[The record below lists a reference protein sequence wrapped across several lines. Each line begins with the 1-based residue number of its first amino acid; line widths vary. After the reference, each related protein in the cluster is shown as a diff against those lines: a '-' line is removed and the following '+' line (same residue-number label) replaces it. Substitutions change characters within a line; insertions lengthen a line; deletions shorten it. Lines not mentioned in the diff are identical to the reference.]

1 MKNPLLT
8 ICLLLGIYSLQAQ
21 TLTQTLYLDFGPDDV
36 TNGNATQGPDENGN
50 YWNNPVNPKV
60 ATAPLLDLIN
70 AANTATGF
78 QLEVT
83 KNFSSNGINHGG
95 LKTPEKALLHDF
107 AIPTATQDYFFV
119 EGAAGVTGEFKVKNL
134 NPDNCYKFYVF
145 GSRSDSNN
153 RIALF
158 TFTGLTTI
166 TDTHQTS
173 GKDLGGSG
181 LHQNNSTILETSLI
195 FPDKNRNITVEIAR
209 QTGSYAHIN
218 ILKIEE
224 YTGVQK
230 DRATSISISGDD
242 ITLSAG
248 TTQINAEV
256 LPANAV
262 YPDIRW
268 EVDNESIAWIDNTG
282 KLFPKTNGR
291 VNVTATIDYG
301 NFVLS
306 DTKEI
311 VVSNQITQLFLAGSS
326 LEGGEGI
333 ANAVPMK
340 MIGDLKGT
348 VSNMFEIYTSLS
360 EASTFKLY
368 TSKDAGSASVYG
380 EGDISGSLLP
390 GGKDI
395 RTSMSGTVRIA
406 IDLTTNTYTILPISK
421 WSVVGSITP
430 NGWSGDVPLDYA
442 GNGVWAKQ
450 LDLRGEPTD
459 NPPRF
464 IFRANG
470 DWEYSLKR
478 IAGTNNH
485 VSMSSHADSFGYS
498 VEDIRLRNGVFNITL
513 DLRNYTYTIT
523 CVDIDDYKISMMG
536 SSVANGQGATDM
548 QGYAFMYNKLLEDRY
563 EEGKGLNWKI
573 SNISVNGNNTSNLLE
588 RWDGDLLGD
597 CGRYVIYGLSL
608 GNEGIHDNGQSSFDS
623 YRNNMQLLITKA
635 QEAGKTPVVSNNYT
649 RGDFNATDYTYIK
662 QMNMLMH
669 EWDVPTINLLGAID
683 DGAGVWAPGY
693 QVPGDIYHPT
703 TEGHAEFFYAMVPSL
718 FDAIEAGKPSP
729 QKINGDAY
737 RLGTTV
743 SSERIELNPEN
754 MIHPFTISF
763 DVKTASTGIVASF
776 DNASGRGILEVASD
790 GNLVYKSP
798 VSGEIRAASLINNN
812 AWHKITL
819 THYYAWGKTFL
830 YIDDVQ
836 AGESEEKL
844 EVKRFYL
851 SDEYA
856 PAIVDFRD
864 LVFYRSGMNAE
875 EVSALYAGK
884 MLKSSLEIYSPL
896 DSSSSEPL
904 KNYAQS
910 TNTIKLLPFSGSNI
924 ATIKKDMSGTG
935 ILYSIDGRKIATV
948 EISNGVPVITDGLA
962 KGIYIVDNQKVVI
975 K

>member
-1 MKNPLLT
+1 MKNLLLT
-8 ICLLLGIYSLQAQ
+8 ICILLGIYTLQAQ
-21 TLTQTLYLDFGPDDV
+21 THTQTLYLDFGPDDV

-60 ATAPLLDLIN
+60 ATAPLLDLVN
-70 AANTATGF
+70 AANTPTGF
-78 QLEVT
+78 QLEIT
-83 KNFSSNGINHGG
+83 RNFSSNGINHGG

-107 AIPTATQDYFFV
+107 AISTATQDYFFV
-119 EGAAGVTGEFKVKNL
+119 EGATGVTGEFKIKNL

-153 RIALF
+153 RTALF

-181 LHQNNSTILETSLI
+181 LNQNNSTILETSLI
-195 FPDKNRNITVEIAR
+195 FPDEDGNITIEVAR

-224 YTGVQK
+224 YTGVEK

-262 YPDIRW
+262 YPDIQW
-268 EVDNESIAWIDNTG
+268 KVDNESIAWIDNNG

-301 NFVLS
+301 DLILS

-311 VVSNQITQLFLAGSS
+311 IISNQITELFLAGSAM
-326 LEGGEGI
+326 EEGEGL
-333 ANAVPMK
+333 ANAVSMK
-340 MIGDLKGT
+340 MISDLKGT
-348 VSNMFEIYTSLS
+348 VSNMFEIYTSLN
-360 EASTFKLY
+360 EMSTFKLY
-368 TSKDAGSASVYG
+368 TSKDAGNTFAYG
-380 EGDISGSLLP
+380 EGEISGSLAP

-395 RTSMSGTVRIA
+395 KASIPGTVRITV
-406 IDLTTNTYTILPISK
+406 DLTTNTYTILPISK

-470 DWEYSLKR
+470 DWEYSVKR
-478 IAGTNNH
+478 IVGTDNQ
-485 VSMSSHADSFGYS
+485 VSMSSHADRFGYS
-498 VEDIRLRNGVFNITL
+498 IEDIRLRNGVFNITL
-513 DLRNYTYTIT
+513 DLRNYTYTVT

-563 EEGKGLNWKI
+563 KENKGLNWKI

-588 RWDGDLLGD
+588 RWDGDLMGD

-608 GNEGIHDNGQSSFDS
+608 GNEGIHENGQSSFDS
-623 YRNNMQLLITKA
+623 YKSNMQLLITKA
-635 QEAGKTPVVSNNYT
+635 REAGKIPVVSNNYT
-649 RGDFNATDYTYIK
+649 RGDFNATDYAYIK
-662 QMNMLMH
+662 QMNLLIH

-693 QVPGDIYHPT
+693 QVPEDIYHPT

-718 FDAIEAGKPSP
+718 FDALEAGKPLP
-729 QKINGDAY
+729 QKISWASY
-737 RLGTTV
+737 RLGSTI
-743 SSERIELNPEN
+743 SSNRIELTPEN
-754 MIHPFTISF
+754 VIHPFTFSF
-763 DVKTASTGIVASF
+763 DIKTASSGIIASF
-776 DNASGRGILEVASD
+776 DNVSGRGIFEIASD

-798 VSGEIRAASLINNN
+798 VSGEIRAASLINDD

-830 YIDDVQ
+830 YVDGMQ
-836 AGESEEKL
+836 AGELDEKL
-844 EVKRFYL
+844 EAKRFYL
-851 SDEYA
+851 SDQYA
-856 PAIVDFRD
+856 PAVIDFKD
-864 LVFYRSGMNAE
+864 LLFYRSGMNAE
-875 EVSALYAGK
+875 EISALYGGK
-884 MLKSSLEIYSPL
+884 ILRSSLEIYSPL
-896 DSSSSEPL
+896 DENGDEPL
-904 KNYAQS
+904 MNYAQS
-910 TNTIKLLPFSGSNI
+910 TNTIKLLPFSGSGITTVENDI
-924 ATIKKDMSGTG
+924 LRTG
-935 ILYSIDGRKIATV
+935 SLYSIDGRKIAT
-948 EISNGVPVITDGLA
+948 IQINNGIPVATDGLA
-962 KGIYIVDNQKVVI
+962 KGVYIVDNEKVVI
-975 K
+975 R